1 MQEKIFTFLHPP
13 VTPFFFLQ
21 TAKGLTH
28 RSELVRQ
35 GSSGPGLTHGAKFA
49 GTGACRIC
57 RAYEGRTRAAE
68 AYGDSKRQSS
78 FSGLCLFYFLFF
90 ALFPLSRPLYFHP
103 SRQKTDGIA
112 VSSSQSVIKTAP
124 VRMKS
129 LFFFS

>member
-57 RAYEGRTRAAE
+57 RAYEAE
-68 AYGDSKRQSS
+68 LAQPKRMGTAKGKAPAMSIDKMI
-78 FSGLCLFYFLFF
+78 LFY
-90 ALFPLSRPLYFHP
+90 SIGSEYFVKF
-103 SRQKTDGIA
+103 RK
-112 VSSSQSVIKTAP
+112 
-124 VRMKS
+124 
-129 LFFFS
+129 L